1 MRVNEALS
9 NTLVVKKIIKR
20 IEKAL
25 VEGELKPGDKV
36 PAEREFVQKFK
47 VSRTSFREAIKMLTA
62 LGVVK
67 IKRGDGTYVTKG
79 NSNSIIDPLVFSLI
93 LEEKIP
99 QHLLQ
104 LRKIL
109 EVGILMLVIDEVNEE
124 DISKMEKAI
133 ESLEENYRKK
143 NSNATELTHC
153 DLSFHLALAEATH
166 NPLIVRIMGVV
177 LNLVFSSI
185 RRTHLLFKDTKQAI
199 KEHKALL
206 AAITQR
212 DIIKAQEAV
221 SLTLESWRKYGL
233 ENESSNNGST

>member
-25 VEGELKPGDKV
+25 IEGELKPGDKV

-153 DLSFHLALAEATH
+153 DLSFHLAFAEATH